1 MAAVRQNGYAL
12 EYVNEQT
19 EEICIAAVRQ
29 NGYALEYAKIQNEL
43 MCLEAINTN
52 PFIIQYVK
60 VQTPIICLTAVSL
73 HADTIAYIHQEFM
86 YLFDNHTLIQ
96 PTEFVTLP
104 STIDTSEYVDPIT
117 LCGLEEGTVYGF
129 IVQNGNWH
137 LAGSLASM
145 NEMIT
150 SGYRGSNRNNV
161 FVPIK
166 NQLIDVSTIQWV
178 QF

>member
-1 MAAVRQNGYAL
+1 MD
-12 EYVNEQT
+12 
-19 EEICIAAVRQ
+19 
-29 NGYALEYAKIQNEL
+29 
-43 MCLEAINTN
+43 
-52 PFIIQYVK
+52 PFIIEFVRI
-60 VQTPIICLTAVSL
+60 QTANICLAAMCLDTAVLS
-73 HADTIAYIHQEFM
+73 YIDQEFM

-96 PTEFVTLP
+96 PAVFVTLP
-104 STIDTSEYVDPIT
+104 ENIDPSEYVDPIT

-150 SGYRGSNRNNV
+150 SGYRGSNSTNV